1 MAEDDALPPAA
12 VREILLRLPVDQ
24 RARAACVCCGWR
36 DAAAEHKLW
45 TVLDLTQASGVTLR
59 LAPELLL
66 AAAARAQGRLE
77 VLNVPGVHLLL
88 PAVRDVAT
96 ANATSLREVRTLDFD
111 EYDWLDYQDQR
122 EPGVDDLQALLLAA
136 PALQVLEASV
146 VCGSATAR
154 RLLRNEPPFGPL
166 RLWQLVVDCRF
177 DDVDI
182 APLVADIS
190 KHPSL
195 RSLELTCGQHFPLTP
210 AKLDS
215 VVTAA
220 LTHHLT
226 MLNLHDCTLRPE
238 VVPALCRLLS
248 STALTCL
255 CIVQL
260 ERWVQLLDAHAAV
273 LLADALR
280 ANRTL
285 TELTLDGV
293 LADSRDMAVVVLAL
307 VAHASLRKLECI
319 SYFMEL
325 PEAEDEYDGALTGA
339 ALGALVAADA
349 PALEELS
356 VASMLL
362 GDAGLG
368 PLCAALPRNTHLRE
382 LWFDGHF
389 SFSGARL
396 SPRGS
401 CCLRFRP
408 TPRCAFCE
416 ALALLSRRGV
426 LLKSASG

>member
-1 MAEDDALPPAA
+1 M
-12 VREILLRLPVDQ
+12 
-24 RARAACVCCGWR
+24 
-36 DAAAEHKLW
+36 
-45 TVLDLTQASGVTLR
+45 
-59 LAPELLL
+59 
-66 AAAARAQGRLE
+66 
-77 VLNVPGVHLLL
+77 
-88 PAVRDVAT
+88 
-96 ANATSLREVRTLDFD
+96 
-111 EYDWLDYQDQR
+111 
-122 EPGVDDLQALLLAA
+122 
-136 PALQVLEASV
+136 
-146 VCGSATAR
+146 
-154 RLLRNEPPFGPL
+154 
-166 RLWQLVVDCRF
+166 VDCRF

-362 GDAGLG
+362 GDAG

-416 ALALLSRRGV
+416 ALAL
-426 LLKSASG
+426 